1 MAGVVL
7 EMKMKNDEKNKALE
21 VAIGQIEKA
30 FGNEGRMGG
39 GRGGFSRVERATWHG
54 CPMRST

>member
-21 VAIGQIEKA
+21 VAIGQIESLRQ
-30 FGNEGRMGG
+30 GICDEVGPTRI
-39 GRGGFSRVERATWHG
+39 
-54 CPMRST
+54 CC